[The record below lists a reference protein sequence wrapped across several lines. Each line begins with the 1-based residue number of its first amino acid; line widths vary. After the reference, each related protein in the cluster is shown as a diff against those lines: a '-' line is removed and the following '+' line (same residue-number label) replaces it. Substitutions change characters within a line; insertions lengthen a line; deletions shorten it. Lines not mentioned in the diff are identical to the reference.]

1 MNRRSFLK
9 TSPAAVAAVPLSA
22 QTPDLGKSKLKITG
36 IRVKDARPRLGVF
49 NYKPAPGAWSTQ
61 DVEVANPMSI
71 YPKYKATRSLFNP
84 DPGKLE
90 DFAVEISTD
99 KGISGLGVGGRAG
112 GLIVQDHL
120 TKLLMGEDHFDFERL
135 WDELWRST
143 MSYGRKGITINA
155 ISGVDLA
162 LWDIIGKALN
172 TPVYKLLGG
181 HTKERIPC
189 YCTGND
195 FEQHVEFGFK
205 RLKVAIPYG

>member
-9 TSPAAVAAVPLSA
+9 TSPVAAAAVAHPLIA
-22 QTPDLGKSKLKITG
+22 QAPDFGKSKLKITG
-36 IRVKDARPRLGVF
+36 IRVSEAKQRLDSF

-61 DVEVANPMSI
+61 DVEVASPMSI

-90 DFAVEISTD
+90 EFAVDIATD
-99 KGISGLGVGGRAG
+99 KGIGGHGVGGRAG
-112 GLIVQDHL
+112 GFIVQDHL
-120 TKLLMGEDHFDFERL
+120 TKLLIGEDPFDIERL
-135 WDELWRST
+135 WDVMWRST
-143 MSYGRKGITINA
+143 LSYGRTGVTMNA

-162 LWDIIGKALN
+162 LWDIIGKAHN

-181 HTKERIPC
+181 QTKERIPC

-195 FEQHVEFGFK
+195 FEQHVEF
-205 RLKVAIPYG
+205 